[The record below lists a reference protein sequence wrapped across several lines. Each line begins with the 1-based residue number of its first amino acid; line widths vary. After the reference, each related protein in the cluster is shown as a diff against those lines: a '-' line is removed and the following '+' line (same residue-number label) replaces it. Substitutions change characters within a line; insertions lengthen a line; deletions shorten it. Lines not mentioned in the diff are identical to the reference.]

1 MTDELQLNIS
11 GFEGPLDLLLELAKK
26 QKVDLTK
33 LSILELTDQFLI
45 FVKNHINQLNLTA
58 DYLVMAS
65 YLAYL
70 KSKLLLPKEENTEAD
85 DLEYDLTKRLIH
97 YNAIKIA
104 SEKINNLFQEG
115 KDFFTRQFDEKFVV
129 SHKIVINVTF
139 HDLLNTYLKIE
150 KNRKKINFHLDKNHL
165 FTVEDGNKW
174 LKYFFNKNNLEWE
187 NLFSYLPKQ
196 IENIIL
202 KKSAVVSILQASLK
216 LAQDGKLEIYQ
227 SESFKNI
234 QIRLKDNHGQ
244 K

>member
-1 MTDELQLNIS
+1 
-11 GFEGPLDLLLELAKK
+11 
-26 QKVDLTK
+26 
-33 LSILELTDQFLI
+33 
-45 FVKNHINQLNLTA
+45 
-58 DYLVMAS
+58 MAS

-70 KSKLLLPKEENTEAD
+70 KSKLLLPKEENNEAN
-85 DLEYDLTKRLIH
+85 DLENDLTTRLLH

-150 KNRKKINFHLDKNHL
+150 KNRKKINFHLEKSHL